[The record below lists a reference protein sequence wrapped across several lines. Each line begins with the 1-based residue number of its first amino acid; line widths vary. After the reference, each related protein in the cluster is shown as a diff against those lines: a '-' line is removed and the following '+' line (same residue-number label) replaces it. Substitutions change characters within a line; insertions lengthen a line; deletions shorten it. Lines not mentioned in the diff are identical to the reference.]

1 MDKGREER
9 VHILQT
15 PSLAHF
21 ACQFLSPFSPTAVSL
36 VPGFYSNQY
45 KLLHVQPCYSQ
56 EQKKKSLSIRT

>member
-21 ACQFLSPFSPTAVSL
+21 ACQFLSPFSPTAE
-36 VPGFYSNQY
+36 PGSR
-45 KLLHVQPCYSQ
+45 LL
-56 EQKKKSLSIRT
+56 